1 MGDCPLAGAGQIITA
16 MTPIEIAR
24 EMELLRPFLREL
36 LAVDNARQRV
46 MFGCSI
52 EEQDPPDTT
61 IDNVILAV
69 LTESKAQGGR
79 QN

>member
-1 MGDCPLAGAGQIITA
+1 

-24 EMELLRPFLREL
+24 EMERLRPFLREL

-46 MFGCSI
+46 MLGCSI
-52 EEQDPPDTT
+52 EEQDPPDAT

-69 LTESKAQGGR
+69 LTESKAQDVQ

>member
-1 MGDCPLAGAGQIITA
+1 

-24 EMELLRPFLREL
+24 EMERLRPFLREL

-46 MFGCSI
+46 MLGCSI
-52 EEQDPPDTT
+52 EEQDPPDAT

>member
-1 MGDCPLAGAGQIITA
+1 

-24 EMELLRPFLREL
+24 EMERLRPFLREL

-46 MFGCSI
+46 MLGCSI
-52 EEQDPPDTT
+52 KEQDPPDAT

-69 LTESKAQGGR
+69 LTESKAQDVQ